1 MQQRRKNIE
10 RRQQSAIEEKKA
22 LLRNIERSEE
32 LKIHTL
38 GTQAQRIIEAR
49 ELSLSYGERR
59 IFANLSFEL
68 RTGEIIALAGRNG
81 CGKSSIIK
89 AAARLAGCDM
99 HGAADVPYTGLLK
112 LPSGI
117 TASYVPQDTSFLSG
131 MAADYARR
139 AGADISLFLTILRK
153 MDFPR
158 VQFEKD
164 MQSYSAGQRKKVLLA
179 ASLCQGA
186 HVFIWDEPLNYIDLL
201 SRIQLEELIKKNRPT
216 MLIAEHDRAFIEN
229 IGAEV
234 VGMG

>member
-1 MQQRRKNIE
+1 MDE
-10 RRQQSAIEEKKA
+10 
-22 LLRNIERSEE
+22 
-32 LKIHTL
+32 
-38 GTQAQRIIEAR
+38 
-49 ELSLSYGERR
+49 
-59 IFANLSFEL
+59 
-68 RTGEIIALAGRNG
+68 
-81 CGKSSIIK
+81 
-89 AAARLAGCDM
+89 
-99 HGAADVPYTGLLK
+99 
-112 LPSGI
+112 
-117 TASYVPQDTSFLSG
+117 
-131 MAADYARR
+131 
-139 AGADISLFLTILRK
+139 SLFKAILRK
-153 MDFPR
+153 LDFAR